1 MLRAEDLKLG
11 EALGGEDLRQLAV
24 RGTELLPRDEEC
36 FAFPADVGVVT
47 RVEVPAHI
55 CALAAAEETF
65 AAHAFL
71 PFFLLGERVR
81 RRRRLVSGKVSSPG
95 AGAAVMSVASVMI
108 A

>member
-1 MLRAEDLKLG
+1 MSARTLAMLAYHKIG
-11 EALGGEDLRQLAV
+11 APAPGGWE
-24 RGTELLPRDEEC
+24 TWNYIP
-36 FAFPADVGVVT
+36 
-47 RVEVPAHI
+47 
-55 CALAAAEETF
+55 EETF